1 MKTKQNNTG
10 QASTETHA
18 DGELRN
24 SHKERKCGETQICT
38 QEGARPP
45 TWAVNP
51 QMGEPLSFTT
61 HQHAQTNRF
70 HTEKA
75 GAFCREAAI
84 HICNQAIAVVYR
96 IAFTVFTESM

>member
-1 MKTKQNNTG
+1 
-10 QASTETHA
+10 
-18 DGELRN
+18 
-24 SHKERKCGETQICT
+24 
-38 QEGARPP
+38 
-45 TWAVNP
+45 
-51 QMGEPLSFTT
+51 MGEPLSFTT